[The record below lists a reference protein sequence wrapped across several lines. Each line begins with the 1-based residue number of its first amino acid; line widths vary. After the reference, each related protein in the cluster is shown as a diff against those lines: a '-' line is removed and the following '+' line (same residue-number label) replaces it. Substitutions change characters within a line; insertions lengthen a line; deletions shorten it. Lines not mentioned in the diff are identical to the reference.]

1 MTQKQNQDRIA
12 VQNSRQ
18 SHPFLERLKDAPLC
32 LAHRGASAFWPEN
45 TLEAAQAGY
54 QVGAHAWEF
63 DVQLSRDGHPV
74 VIHDQSLIRTTD
86 VAERFKNDPRSRTG
100 FMVRDFDLSEIQSL
114 DSGQWFLDPATK
126 GRTAAYFGNRE
137 RLSQALITILDSK
150 ERRIQIPSLRQA
162 LDLTISLGWFA
173 NIEIK
178 TFKDVTDHSKL
189 TELVY
194 ETVQAMQCRERVL
207 ISSFDMEVLKQLRK
221 RDHQLALGVLAD
233 VPFPDL
239 DFVIRNMVD
248 ADTYHCSAAM
258 LGVGG
263 KWQTIKIQDLPLS
276 ILTQRETL
284 RQLRLKSI
292 PALVYTVNDP
302 ADARALLEIDR
313 VSIFSDDVQALL
325 PVISRG

>member
-1 MTQKQNQDRIA
+1 MTQKKNQDPIA

-18 SHPFLERLKDAPLC
+18 SHPFLEQLKDAPLC

-54 QVGAHAWEF
+54 QAGAHAWEF

-86 VAERFKNDPRSRTG
+86 VAERFKNDPRAQSG
-100 FMVRDFDLSEIQSL
+100 FMVRDFDLVEIQSL
-114 DSGQWFLDPATK
+114 DSGQWFLEPATK

-137 RLSQALITILDSK
+137 KLSQTLIETLGSNSQ
-150 ERRIQIPSLRQA
+150 RIQVPSLREA
-162 LDLTISLGWFA
+162 LDLTIRLGWFA

-178 TFKDVTDHSKL
+178 TFKDVTDNRKL

-194 ETVQAMQCRERVL
+194 EAVQAMQCRERVL

-221 RDHQLALGVLAD
+221 RDHRLALGVLAD
-233 VPFPDL
+233 IPFPDL
-239 DFVIRNMVD
+239 DFVIRNEMD
-248 ADTYHCSAAM
+248 ADTYHFSAAM
-258 LGVGG
+258 LGIGG
-263 KWQTIKIQDLPLS
+263 KWQSTKIQDLPLS
-276 ILTQRETL
+276 ILTQREIL

-313 VSIFSDDVQALL
+313 ISIFSDDVQALL
-325 PVISRG
+325 PVISGG